1 MRRRTYVIRVHGD
14 EVSTLEDVRTGE
26 RVSLRELDEI
36 PRQLARWLRDE
47 RQPGCRRIPQV
58 DREVSALDTSMAVRG
73 ARNKRASGEEP
84 R

>member
-14 EVSTLEDVRTGE
+14 EFSTLEDVRTGE
-26 RVSLRELDEI
+26 RVSLRGLDEI

-47 RQPGCRRIPQV
+47 RRSHDRRIPEV
-58 DREVSALDTSMAVRG
+58 DREVSTLDTATAVQG
-73 ARNKRASGEEP
+73 ARSNRVSGEEP

>member
-14 EVSTLEDVRTGE
+14 EISTLEDVRTGE
-26 RVSLRELDEI
+26 RVALRELDEI

-47 RQPGCRRIPQV
+47 RQSDRRRIPQV
-58 DREVSALDTSMAVRG
+58 DGEVSSLGTAVSVQG
-73 ARNKRASGEEP
+73 ARGNRVSGEEP